1 MKKCLHTRHQAHSK
15 AWFQQRTGR
24 VTASRLKSADCTNV
38 MQPQQYLI
46 KVVCYLESACFK
58 SNATIWDSQHEEE
71 VCREYESMTQSHRID
86 FSISKS
92 VLVIHESYPFMSAS
106 PDGTINC
113 ECYGHGVLEIKCPNS
128 ERNPQKLLSLWMKWM
143 EN

>member
-15 AWFQQRTGR
+15 VWFQQRTGR
-24 VTASRLKSADCTNV
+24 VTASRLKSAVCTNV

-58 SNATIWDSQHEEE
+58 SNATTWDCQHEEE
-71 VCREYESMTQSHRID
+71 VCREYESMAQSHHID

-92 VLVIHESYPFMSAS
+92 GSVVPESYRFMSAS
-106 PDGTINC
+106 PDGIIDC
-113 ECYGHGVLEIKCPNS
+113 ECCGHGVLELKCPNS
-128 ERNPQKLLSLWMKWM
+128 ERNPQNLLSLWMKWM